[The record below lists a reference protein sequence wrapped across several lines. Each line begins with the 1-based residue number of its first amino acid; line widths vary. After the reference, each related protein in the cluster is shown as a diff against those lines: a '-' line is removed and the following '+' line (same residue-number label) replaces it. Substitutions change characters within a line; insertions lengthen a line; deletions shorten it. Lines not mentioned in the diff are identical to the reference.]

1 MLGLRDTPRLLK
13 RLVLD
18 HAVFDDGI
26 QGERRTCRSESGA
39 RIGQAGLSGRCLG
52 TENGVIDSAR
62 VLLVHVGCG
71 LLRDG
76 IQITHGEF
84 LSKGGKTEA
93 VKSLDTRSIVAYAT
107 AVQEPMPLLTVK
119 L

>member
-1 MLGLRDTPRLLK
+1 MAASKLMLGLRDTPRSLK

-39 RIGQAGLSGRCLG
+39 RIGQAGLTGRCLG

-76 IQITHGEF
+76 IQAHKILPF
-84 LSKGGKTEA
+84 KLMF
-93 VKSLDTRSIVAYAT
+93 VA
-107 AVQEPMPLLTVK
+107 LLN